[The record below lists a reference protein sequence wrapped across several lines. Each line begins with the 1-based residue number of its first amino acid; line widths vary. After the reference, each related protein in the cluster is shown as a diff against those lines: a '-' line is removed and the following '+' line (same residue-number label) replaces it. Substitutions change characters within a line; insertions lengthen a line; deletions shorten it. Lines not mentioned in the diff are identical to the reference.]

1 MKKRTAFILAV
12 VLTASFLPARAAES
26 WREAFITR
34 LMSLMSRNP
43 AYQEVALTD
52 LDFNGIPEAFLI
64 SDSVSGG
71 IGEGITMQGGV
82 ITSINVPG
90 NVVGRCLEDITVYQE
105 ENGELRAVG
114 KEVGRYTG
122 DIEYY
127 YMTFDGQTLTCQPT
141 QKEVFAALSSIPYTD
156 VYSHDLFE
164 NGYPSRTKL
173 AEFINSYIVPNNV
186 RAQLSTDEMIINGE
200 RVDIVGYNI
209 NYSNYYKVRDIAM
222 LLRTTS
228 VRFNVVWDE
237 SLGGV
242 NIITGQRYEI
252 VGGELD
258 LGTTEAGEIA
268 ENSAPVYVNGNIS
281 TLESYNIDGNN
292 YFKIRDLAD
301 AVGFTVDYDASA
313 GQIRITAG

>member
-1 MKKRTAFILAV
+1 MKKPLAIILTAALTAAFI
-12 VLTASFLPARAAES
+12 PAGAAES

-43 AYQEVALTD
+43 AYQNLVMTD
-52 LDFNGIPEAFLI
+52 LDFNGIPEAFVVA
-64 SDSVSGG
+64 DSVSGG

-82 ITSINVPG
+82 ITDITVPG

-122 DIEYY
+122 EIEYY
-127 YMTFDGQTLTCQPT
+127 YMTFDGTTLTCQPT
-141 QKEVFAALSSIPYTD
+141 EKAVFAALPAIPYTD
-156 VYSHDLFE
+156 VYTHDVFE

-173 AEFINSYIVPNNV
+173 AQFVNSYVVPNNV
-186 RAQLSTDEMIINGE
+186 RAELSSDEILINGE
-200 RVDIVGYNI
+200 KVEIVGYNI

-222 LLRTTS
+222 LLRTTP

-237 SLGGV
+237 ELGGV

-258 LGTTEAGEIA
+258 LGTTEAKEIA
-268 ENSAPVYVNGNIS
+268 ENSSPVYINGNIS
-281 TLESYNIDGNN
+281 ALESYNIDGNN

-301 AVGFTVDYDASA
+301 AIGFSVDYNAA
-313 GQIRITAG
+313 EGQVLITTG